1 MPTEAEAADTAKP
14 TDSATTSHQEDKA
27 EKQKNDLEHSSKKS
41 SSETE
46 SEKSIANK
54 AEAEDTT
61 SKNQDRLQR
70 FKALQARAV
79 RKPRRWCLPSQ

>member
-1 MPTEAEAADTAKP
+1 MPTETEAANIAKP
-14 TDSATTSHQEDKA
+14 TDRATEDKA
-27 EKQKNDLEHSSKKS
+27 EKQQNDLEHSSKKS

-46 SEKSIANK
+46 SENLMANK
-54 AEAEDTT
+54 AEAEDAT

-79 RKPRRWCLPSQ
+79 RKPRWCLPS